1 VQLWAHE
8 QPQQLQQMRYVH
20 SALPSTDALEQR
32 GSAGFALILAIN
44 IGSLSAVSIGNPY
57 L

>member
-1 VQLWAHE
+1 
-8 QPQQLQQMRYVH
+8 MRYVH